1 MALDLVAYLLII
13 FVIILHVIVLGF
25 VLKKRPK
32 SIAGKHVVVT
42 GGSSGIG
49 LWTAIHCVKRGANVT
64 ILARNV
70 QVLNKAKEEIEKHRI
85 NEEQKILTKSLDV
98 AKSYAV
104 VEQGLK
110 EVEDAMDLPIYM
122 LVNCAGLAICGLVE
136 EVSVDD
142 AKMMMDV
149 NYYGT
154 YYATRYILP
163 KMKAAG
169 EGIIV
174 ITSSQAALLGI
185 YGYGPYAATKF
196 ALRGLAE
203 TIHMEASHAGVNVT
217 LALPC
222 DTDTPGFER
231 EEKTKPQET
240 KLISSSGGLVQPSDV
255 AERLVNDALTGSF
268 FSVYG
273 FESWIL
279 SILCVGMAPWS
290 GYYLN
295 MLQLVLM
302 APLRLVS
309 FFIRRNF
316 NSIIKD
322 CSKDKPKKD

>member
-1 MALDLVAYLLII
+1 MALDLISYALIAL
-13 FVIILHVIVLGF
+13 VVVLHVIVLGF

-32 SIAGKHVVVT
+32 NISGKHVVVT

-49 LWTAIHCVKRGANVT
+49 LWSAVHCFKRGAHVT
-64 ILARNV
+64 IVARNV
-70 QVLNKAKEEIEKHRI
+70 KVLNEAKKEIEKHRI
-85 NEEQKILTKSLDV
+85 NESQKILVKSLDL
-98 AKSYAV
+98 ATSYEI
-104 VEQGLK
+104 VERGFKDIEEEMQ
-110 EVEDAMDLPIYM
+110 LPIYM
-122 LVNCAGLAICGLVE
+122 LVNCAGMAICGLME
-136 EVSVDD
+136 DISVQD
-142 AKMMMDV
+142 AKFMMDV

-154 YYATRYILP
+154 YYPTRYILP

-203 TIHMEASHAGVNVT
+203 TIQMEASQAGVGVT

-231 EEKTKPQET
+231 EEKTKPDVT
-240 KLISSSGGLVQPSDV
+240 KLISSSGGLMKPADV
-255 AERLVNDALTGSF
+255 AERLVEDALRGSF

-273 FESWIL
+273 LESWIL
-279 SILCVGMAPWS
+279 SILCVGMAPWT
-290 GYYLN
+290 GFYLN

-302 APLRLVS
+302 SPLRLVS
-309 FFIRRNF
+309 FFIRMNF
-316 NSIIKD
+316 NSIIK
-322 CSKDKPKKD
+322 SNSTKVKKE

>member
-1 MALDLVAYLLII
+1 MALDLVSYLLII
-13 FVIILHVIVLGF
+13 LVVVLHVVVLGF
-25 VLKKRPK
+25 VLRKRPK

-49 LWTAIHCVKRGANVT
+49 LWTAIHCFKRGANVT
-64 ILARNV
+64 IVARNM
-70 QVLNKAKEEIEKHRI
+70 QILAKAKEVIEKSRV
-85 NEEQKILTKSLDV
+85 NDEQKIHIKSLDL
-98 AKSYAV
+98 ANSYEV
-104 VEQGLK
+104 VEAGMK
-110 EVEDAMDLPIYM
+110 EIEDEMKLPIYM
-122 LVNCAGLAICGLVE
+122 LVNCAGLAVCGLVE
-136 EVSVDD
+136 EVSVQD
-142 AKMMMDV
+142 AKFMMDV

-154 YYATRYILP
+154 YYPTRYVLP

-169 EGIIV
+169 QGIIV

-203 TIHMEASHAGVNVT
+203 TIHMEASQAGVDVT

-240 KLISSSGGLVQPSDV
+240 KLISSSGGLVQPSVV
-255 AERLVNDALTGSF
+255 AERLVDDALTGSF

-273 FESWIL
+273 LESWIL

-290 GYYLN
+290 GFYLN
-295 MLQLVLM
+295 MLQIVLLS
-302 APLRLVS
+302 PLRLVS

-316 NSIIKD
+316 NSIIRD
-322 CSKDKPKKD
+322 CAKAKPKKD